1 MVEKFR
7 EVYSKYF
14 SNGPKAAFVLSLVII
29 ALVATIYSMRKTVTV
44 VIDGKNQKLVTY
56 KRTVSGALKDNR
68 IEIGQKDKIEPSL
81 DSQIGKD
88 DIINIKKAVKVQVEV
103 DGKEMEFL
111 TAEDDI
117 ESMLIAENINYLAE
131 DRISPSKDSKV
142 SDGMKIDIVRVETK
156 LLKDLEPINFNTV
169 VKKDD
174 NLLNSQNK
182 TMQEGKSGE
191 REVTTRV
198 VYEDGKEVSRKVVS
212 ENVTKEPVDKI
223 VLQGTLS
230 TLSLSRGGGDQVAYK
245 KSMKVKA
252 TAYYNSGSNGNHI
265 TATGTKPKRNPG
277 GYSTIAVDP
286 RIIPLGTKVWVEGYG
301 YAIAEDTGGAIK
313 GDKIDLFF
321 NTSSEVYTW
330 GVKYVNVYII
340 G

>member
-1 MVEKFR
+1 MVEKFK

-14 SNGPKAAFVLSLVII
+14 SNGPKAAFVLSLVIV

-44 VIDGKNQKLVTY
+44 VIDGNNQELVTY
-56 KRTVSGALKDNR
+56 KRTVSGALNDNR
-68 IEIGQKDKIEPSL
+68 IEIGPKDKIEPSL
-81 DSQIGKD
+81 DSEIGKD

-103 DGKEMEFL
+103 DGQNLEFL
-111 TAEDDI
+111 TAEEDI
-117 ESMLIAENINYLAE
+117 ESMLRAENVNYLEE
-131 DRISPSKDSKV
+131 DRISPSKDSKIE
-142 SDGMKIDIVRVETK
+142 DGMKVDIVRVETK
-156 LLKDLEPINFNTV
+156 LLTETEPIDFNTV

-174 NLLNSQNK
+174 NLLNSQKK

-212 ENVTKEPVDKI
+212 ENIKRQPVDKV

-230 TLSLSRGGGDQVAYK
+230 TLSLSRGGGDQLAYK
-245 KSMKVKA
+245 KSMKVKS

-265 TATGTKPKRNPG
+265 TATGTKPKRNPN

-286 RIIPLGTKVWVEGYG
+286 RVIPLGTKVWVEGYG

-321 NTSSEVYTW
+321 NTSSEVYNW
-330 GVKYVNVYII
+330 GVKYVNIYIL